1 MVNYFIYAVAALLLI
16 SVGLYVKAA
25 LFGRRPQKTGLIMAL
40 LALPLYMIYYNDRW
54 PSAFGQLR
62 MREAVSPLKQIQGA
76 DVNFT
81 SDIAPALII
90 CAVLLVHMT
99 VFQRVAVRERL
110 QRIHDPDREL
120 LRRHHVHHAD
130 RRDDRVHIP
139 LGLGRRGRRRRHIR
153 ADLSRG
159 GRAAGRPLRVFVALV
174 QYFAVWIKR
183 KVFALATRITRASSW
198 IFSLAGRLGLTSF
211 ADRIRAD
218 TMQQE
223 SRFLAEQEE
232 QDRKLIEAYVRDRA
246 RRRRMGAALDPEPA
260 EPTPAS
266 PLAAA
271 PAPAAAVVAGA
282 VEAVRSRRPPD
293 RHDRL
298 AHHDGHRV
306 AFRARTDVPGRKVS
320 CAAWLPARR
329 SWRSTSWT

>member
-1 MVNYFIYAVAALLLI
+1 VVNYFIYAVAALLLI

-54 PSAFGQLR
+54 PSAFGELR
-62 MREAVSPLKQIQGA
+62 MREAVSPLKQLKGA

-110 QRIHDPDREL
+110 QRIHDPIANFFAGTTSTTLIGATVVSTFHWGWVGAVVVGAISALIYLGVVAL
-120 LRRHHVHHAD
+120 L
-130 RRDDRVHIP
+130 
-139 LGLGRRGRRRRHIR
+139 
-153 ADLSRG
+153 
-159 GRAAGRPLRVFVALV
+159 AALFDVFVALV

-198 IFSLAGRLGLTSF
+198 ISSLAGRLGLTSF

-246 RRRRMGAALDPEPA
+246 RRRRMVRGGIDPEPA

-271 PAPAAAVVAGA
+271 PLAPAAAVAAGA
-282 VEAVRSRRPPD
+282 VEAGTEP
-293 RHDRL
+293 
-298 AHHDGHRV
+298 
-306 AFRARTDVPGRKVS
+306 
-320 CAAWLPARR
+320 AA
-329 SWRSTSWT
+329 T

>member
-54 PSAFGQLR
+54 PSAFGELR
-62 MREAVSPLKQIQGA
+62 MREAVSPLKQLKGA

-110 QRIHDPDREL
+110 QRIHDPIANFFAGTTSTTLIGATVVSTFHWGWVGAVVVGAISALIYLGVVAL
-120 LRRHHVHHAD
+120 L
-130 RRDDRVHIP
+130 
-139 LGLGRRGRRRRHIR
+139 
-153 ADLSRG
+153 
-159 GRAAGRPLRVFVALV
+159 AALFDVFVALV

-198 IFSLAGRLGLTSF
+198 ISSLAGRLGLTSF

-246 RRRRMGAALDPEPA
+246 RRRRMVRGGIDPEPA

-271 PAPAAAVVAGA
+271 PLAPAAAAAAVVAGA
-282 VEAVRSRRPPD
+282 VEAGTEP
-293 RHDRL
+293 
-298 AHHDGHRV
+298 
-306 AFRARTDVPGRKVS
+306 
-320 CAAWLPARR
+320 AA
-329 SWRSTSWT
+329 T

>member
-1 MVNYFIYAVAALLLI
+1 VVNYFIYAVAALLLI

-54 PSAFGQLR
+54 PSAFGELR
-62 MREAVSPLKQIQGA
+62 MREAVSPLKQLKGA

-110 QRIHDPDREL
+110 QRIHDPIANFFAGTTSTTLIGATVVSTFHWGWVGAVVVGAISALIYLGVVAL
-120 LRRHHVHHAD
+120 L
-130 RRDDRVHIP
+130 
-139 LGLGRRGRRRRHIR
+139 
-153 ADLSRG
+153 
-159 GRAAGRPLRVFVALV
+159 AALFDVFVALV

-198 IFSLAGRLGLTSF
+198 ISSLAGRLGLTSF

-246 RRRRMGAALDPEPA
+246 RRRRMVRGGIDPEPA

-271 PAPAAAVVAGA
+271 PLAPAAAAAAVVAGA
-282 VEAVRSRRPPD
+282 VEAGTEP
-293 RHDRL
+293 
-298 AHHDGHRV
+298 
-306 AFRARTDVPGRKVS
+306 
-320 CAAWLPARR
+320 AA
-329 SWRSTSWT
+329 T

>member
-54 PSAFGQLR
+54 PSAFGELR
-62 MREAVSPLKQIQGA
+62 MREAVSPLKQLKGA

-110 QRIHDPDREL
+110 QRIHDPIANFFAGTTSTTLIGATVVSTFHWGWVGAVVVGAISALIYLGVVAL
-120 LRRHHVHHAD
+120 L
-130 RRDDRVHIP
+130 
-139 LGLGRRGRRRRHIR
+139 
-153 ADLSRG
+153 
-159 GRAAGRPLRVFVALV
+159 AALFDVFVALV

-198 IFSLAGRLGLTSF
+198 ISSLAGRLGLTSF

-246 RRRRMGAALDPEPA
+246 RRRRMVRGGIDPEPA

-271 PAPAAAVVAGA
+271 PLAPAAAVAAGA
-282 VEAVRSRRPPD
+282 VEAGTEP
-293 RHDRL
+293 
-298 AHHDGHRV
+298 
-306 AFRARTDVPGRKVS
+306 
-320 CAAWLPARR
+320 AA
-329 SWRSTSWT
+329 T